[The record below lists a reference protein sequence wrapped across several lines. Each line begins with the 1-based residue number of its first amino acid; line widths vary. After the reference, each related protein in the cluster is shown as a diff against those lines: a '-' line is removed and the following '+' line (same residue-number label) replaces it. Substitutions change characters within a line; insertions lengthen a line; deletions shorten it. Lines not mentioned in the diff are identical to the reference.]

1 MGKVAKVWVMAAI
14 TAAAVGLHF
23 VHPAAGVAVTAVVST
38 ATLFAAFELNVPA
51 TRAGATVAMLAAG
64 AAIYLA
70 THSHFLAAVPIL
82 LPLNMPNELV
92 MGNSRKLF
100 DALPVLSSVLLVAL
114 MAAAWPTGWWG
125 LAVAHCVLIQAYVV
139 YLTLGGLS
147 ASNNLLR
154 GARKKLALG
163 STMPELDLPFRET
176 EGHYSLNADRGQFVL
191 LVFVRG
197 DWCPVCHVMM
207 RIISKQAATLAKH
220 KVKLVLISPSEGKV
234 DEEFANHLGLKSDFV
249 HDKAS
254 AFAVSIG
261 LLESKNKDKDVPLP
275 VAILVDPE
283 GKVRH
288 VSRPDDVTAFSS
300 ENKIA
305 QVLEAIPAA
314 A

>member
-1 MGKVAKVWVMAAI
+1 VGKVAKVWVMAAV
-14 TAAAVGLHF
+14 AVAAVGLHF
-23 VHPAAGVAVTAVVST
+23 VHPVAGVAATALVST

-64 AAIYLA
+64 AALYLA
-70 THSHFLAAVPIL
+70 THSPFLAAIPL
-82 LPLNMPNELV
+82 LTPLNVPNESV
-92 MGNSRKLF
+92 MRSSRNLL
-100 DALPVLSSVLLVAL
+100 DALPPLLMVLMLVLI
-114 MAAAWPTGWWG
+114 AAAWPTGWWG
-125 LAVAHCVLIQAYVV
+125 LAVAHSVLLQAYVV
-139 YLTLGGLS
+139 FLAVGGLS
-147 ASNNLLR
+147 ASNSVLR

-197 DWCPVCHVMM
+197 DWGRVCHVMM

-220 KVKLVLISPSEGKV
+220 NVKLVLISPSEGKV

-254 AFAVSIG
+254 AFAISLG

-300 ENKIA
+300 ENKIV
-305 QVLEAIPAA
+305 QVLEALPAA